1 MTLRRA
7 LIGAGI
13 LLGLAVLIVLALL
26 VGIGIGR
33 GGQDEEAKKQPAE
46 EAKKDPAEEK
56 ETETTSDAN
65 QKQNAPSKTIPPQ
78 SVVVGLGEVGELSDR
93 TLTVNDMQGGYRYP
107 SDIPRPTNG
116 NEFVLMNITMTNT
129 GTRPININPSYDF
142 QSEDSYG
149 VRYKAQSSNQDP
161 DAVPLGSI
169 APNGEMTGNIVVE
182 APVGW
187 SELKLVY
194 RPLG

>member
-1 MTLRRA
+1 MTLRRV
-7 LIGAGI
+7 LIGSGI
-13 LLGLAVLIVLALL
+13 LLALAVVVVLAVL

-33 GGQDEEAKKQPAE
+33 GGQEEVGEKKEVAENKDAAK
-46 EAKKDPAEEK
+46 EEK
-56 ETETTSDAN
+56 PETSSDAD

-78 SVVVGLGEVGELSDR
+78 SVVVGLGETGELSDR
-93 TLTVNDMQGGYRYP
+93 TLTVNDIQGGYRYP

-129 GTRPININPSYDF
+129 GTRPVNINPSYDF

-149 VRYKAQSSNQDP
+149 VRYKAQSSNEHP

>member
-1 MTLRRA
+1 VLV
-7 LIGAGI
+7 GAGI
-13 LLGLAVLIVLALL
+13 LLGLAVVIGLALL

-33 GGQDEEAKKQPAE
+33 GGQDEAAKKQPAE
-46 EAKKDPAEEK
+46 EAKKEPPEEK
-56 ETETTSDAN
+56 ETEPTSDAN

-78 SVVVGLGEVGELSDR
+78 SVVVGLGETAELSDR
-93 TLTVNDMQGGYRYP
+93 TVTVNDVQGGYRYP
-107 SDIPRPTNG
+107 YDIPRPTDG
-116 NEFVLMNITMTNT
+116 NQFVLMNITITNT
-129 GTRPININPSYDF
+129 GTRPININPGYDF

-149 VRYKAQSSNQDP
+149 VRYNAQSSNQHP

-182 APVGW
+182 APLGESV
-187 SELKLVY
+187 LKLVY

>member
-1 MTLRRA
+1 V

-13 LLGLAVLIVLALL
+13 LLGLAAVIGIALL
-26 VGIGIGR
+26 IGIVIGR
-33 GGQDEEAKKQPAE
+33 GGQDEVAKKQPAE
-46 EAKKDPAEEK
+46 EWEEEK
-56 ETETTSDAN
+56 KPETTSDTY

-149 VRYKAQSSNQDP
+149 VRYKAQSSNQHP

>member
-1 MTLRRA
+1 V

-13 LLGLAVLIVLALL
+13 LLGLAAVIGLALL
-26 VGIGIGR
+26 VGIVIGR
-33 GGQDEEAKKQPAE
+33 GGQEEAAKKQPAE
-46 EAKKDPAEEK
+46 EATKEPAKEK
-56 ETETTSDAN
+56 ETTSDAN

-93 TLTVNDMQGGYRYP
+93 TVVVNDVQGGYRFP
-107 SDIPRPTNG
+107 QDIPRPTQG
-116 NEFVLMNITMTNT
+116 NQFVLMNITITNT
-129 GTRPININPSYDF
+129 SDRPININPGYDF

-149 VRYKAQSSNQDP
+149 VRYKAQASNQHP

-169 APNGEMTGNIVVE
+169 APGGEMTGNIVVE
-182 APVGW
+182 APVGE
-187 SELKLVY
+187 STLKLVY